1 MNYDAWGNIAGVED
15 GNHNQTEFCLDDW
28 GRITEI
34 HTPEGGVER
43 YTYDYAGNITST
55 TDANG
60 GTITYCYNSMG
71 QVCRITDQE
80 GNDEYFYYDEEGRRE
95 THIDRNGNVER
106 TLYNMDGKLSYQRF
120 ENRKGK
126 NPVVNQYT
134 YYPNGKL
141 KEAVGGGITYRY
153 AYTENGLL
161 KSKSAS
167 DKVLLEY
174 AYDGNRNLTSL
185 ANGTENIVYYSYDV
199 RNRLKKV
206 VGGRDELLADYDY
219 DGAGQIK
226 RLSYGN
232 GVQTEYRYQD
242 DGDIASLVTMTEQ
255 GQVLLNFDY
264 AYDGN
269 GNCVRKS
276 GETYRFR
283 QIIQWRFCRQ
293 ILRRAL

>member
-1 MNYDAWGNIAGVED
+1 M
-15 GNHNQTEFCLDDW
+15 
-28 GRITEI
+28 
-34 HTPEGGVER
+34 ER
-43 YTYDYAGNITST
+43 YTYDCAGNITST

-60 GTITYCYNSMG
+60 VTIIYSYNSMG
-71 QVCRITDQE
+71 QVCRIMDQE
-80 GNDEYFYYDEEGRRE
+80 GNSEYFYYDEEGRRE

-106 TLYNMDGKLSYQRF
+106 TLYNMDGNLSYQRF
-120 ENRKGK
+120 EDRKGR
-126 NPVVNQYT
+126 NTVVNQYA
-134 YYPNGKL
+134 YYPDGKL

-153 AYTENGLL
+153 TYTENGLL
-161 KSKSAS
+161 KGKSAS
-167 DKVLLEY
+167 DRTLLEY

-185 ANGTENIVYYSYDV
+185 ANGTENIVSYSYDV
-199 RNRLKKV
+199 RNRIKKV
-206 VGGRDELLADYDY
+206 VSGRDELLADYDY

-269 GNCVRKS
+269 GNCVRKC
-276 GETYRFR
+276 GEAYRFR